1 MPRLTCDISQSLWD
15 ALHAAARESGESV
28 AHLVSRALA
37 DTLQVDHGTLFQV
50 STSGA
55 LVEGVFD
62 GVVPSTLC
70 GSTGISAS
78 APSWIWM
85 AR

>member
-1 MPRLTCDISQSLWD
+1 MPQLTCDISQSLWN
-15 ALHAAARESGESV
+15 ALQAAAAENRETISHV
-28 AHLVSRALA
+28 VSRALA
-37 DTLQVDHGTLFQV
+37 DSLQIEHGTLFQV

-62 GVVPSTLC
+62 A
-70 GSTGISAS
+70 STGISAS
-78 APSWIWM
+78 APMSIST